1 MGPAVL
7 LLADVSL
14 SWLPFRRKILGIC
27 LSTIFSPTP
36 YNAALRSSFPM
47 SILEQQLQKA
57 QTQC

>member
-7 LLADVSL
+7 LLADVSR

-36 YNAALRSSFPM
+36 YNAELCSSVPVTTV
-47 SILEQQLQKA
+47 EQ
-57 QTQC
+57 

>member
-27 LSTIFSPTP
+27 LSAIFSPTP
-36 YNAALRSSFPM
+36 YDAALRSSVPVTT
-47 SILEQQLQKA
+47 LEQQLQEV
-57 QTQC
+57 QMHR